1 MATKTTNDAGFSAH
15 APSERNWCLPRHAP
29 RRTCSAASVCAH
41 LRMVSKGTLGGIKSL
56 DEEHAMEID
65 NDVKAELNRRLARIE
80 GQVRGIQNM
89 LSEDRE
95 CRDVVT
101 QIAAASK
108 ALEQVGFRLLASG
121 LTTCLQDPEKAE
133 ADGYPVAE
141 VEKLFLKLA

>member
-1 MATKTTNDAGFSAH
+1 
-15 APSERNWCLPRHAP
+15 
-29 RRTCSAASVCAH
+29 
-41 LRMVSKGTLGGIKSL
+41 
-56 DEEHAMEID
+56 MEID
-65 NDVKAELNRRLARIE
+65 SDVKAELRRRLARIE

-95 CRDVVT
+95 CRDVVI

-133 ADGYPVAE
+133 ADGYPIAE

>member
-1 MATKTTNDAGFSAH
+1 
-15 APSERNWCLPRHAP
+15 
-29 RRTCSAASVCAH
+29 
-41 LRMVSKGTLGGIKSL
+41 
-56 DEEHAMEID
+56 MEID
-65 NDVKAELNRRLARIE
+65 SDVKAELHRRLARIE
-80 GQVRGIQNM
+80 GQVRGIQSM

-133 ADGYPVAE
+133 ADGYPIAE